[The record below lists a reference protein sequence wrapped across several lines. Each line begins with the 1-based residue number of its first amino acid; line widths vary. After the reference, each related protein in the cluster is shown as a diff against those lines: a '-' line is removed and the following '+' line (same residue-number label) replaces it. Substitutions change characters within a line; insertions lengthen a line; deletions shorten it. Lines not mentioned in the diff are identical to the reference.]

1 VTAPINNSTILAAK
15 TGHRGNCRR
24 MANIELD
31 NVALHFRVRQKS
43 KVTLKEYVLHH
54 MYRKSKNPYV
64 QVRALDGV
72 SLRLK
77 DGDRVGIIGHNG
89 AGKSTLLRLLAGI
102 YPPTSGT
109 RNVCGRI
116 SSLFDLALGFEMD
129 STGWENINFRS
140 YLLGETPK
148 TIAPKRQEIAD
159 FSELGDF
166 LNTPV
171 RYYSAGML
179 VRLAFA
185 ISTAIEP
192 EILLVDEVLSVG
204 DLAFQNK
211 ARARMKKMMESAR
224 VIVMVSHDLDSIA
237 QVCQNG
243 ILLDHGK
250 MVQAG
255 PMKDVIAAYKAR
267 VQPHAPARA
276 A

>member
-1 VTAPINNSTILAAK
+1 
-15 TGHRGNCRR
+15 
-24 MANIELD
+24 MASIELD

-54 MYRKSKNPYV
+54 MYRKSANPYV

-72 SLRLK
+72 SLNLK

-89 AGKSTLLRLLAGI
+89 AGKSTLLRTLAGI
-102 YPPTSGT
+102 YPPTSGV
-109 RNVCGRI
+109 RSVEGRI
-116 SSLFDLALGFEMD
+116 SSLFDLTLGFEME

-140 YLLGETPK
+140 YLMGETPK
-148 TIAPKRQEIAD
+148 TIAPRLKEIAE
-159 FSELGDF
+159 FTELGNF
-166 LNTPV
+166 LDTPV

-204 DLAFQNK
+204 DLAFQHK
-211 ARARMKKMMESAR
+211 ARARMKKMMETAR
-224 VIVMVSHDLDSIA
+224 IIVMVSHDLENIA
-237 QVCQNG
+237 QVCSTG
-243 ILLDHGK
+243 VLLDHGK
-250 MVQAG
+250 MIQYG

-267 VQPHAPARA
+267 VQPPAPARA